1 MTKDEALRMA
11 LDIAEEYVKEHGYGK
26 VVVNA
31 IKEALAEQPENQV
44 DDIDVV
50 DIPAQQCQH
59 AWRNIS
65 SKRQTVYQCD
75 RCGIYTFEQPAQQQ
89 DIDWKDQYEKQKRRA
104 EMWVAKYEADINPL
118 EKAGPVTAQQQE
130 MVQTEPNF
138 EQRKQIL
145 DNLDR
150 CLYQD
155 SKHELLRVWIRDWTN
170 HKLSKQTPPR
180 KPWVG
185 LTDEEVKHQWE
196 VWRANVPRYMGFAKG
211 IEAKLK
217 EKNT

>member
-1 MTKDEALRMA
+1 MNDKKDKVLKLA
-11 LDIAEEYVKEHGYGK
+11 LDALDCIYSPLHVREINK
-26 VVVNA
+26 VGAAMSA
-31 IKEALAEQPENQV
+31 IRAALA
-44 DDIDVV
+44 
-50 DIPAQQCQH
+50 
-59 AWRNIS
+59 
-65 SKRQTVYQCD
+65 
-75 RCGIYTFEQPAQQQ
+75 EQPAQQQ
-89 DIDWKDQYEKQKRRA
+89 DIDWKYQYEKQKRRA

-185 LTDEEVKHQWE
+185 LTEEQKTAIMREHYA
-196 VWRANVPRYMGFAKG
+196 RTLPLM
-211 IEAKLK
+211 EAVEQALM
-217 EKNT
+217 ENNT